1 MRSVFSLDKKPTNK
15 AKTLQE
21 KLLQGE
27 VNLFEPESHLS
38 AGGATLQMWLH
49 IGAKRVPH
57 GQEVFLMEIP
67 GKSYSHE
74 LLPRGCGGWAEGRCL
89 KEGKPNRGSW
99 GKMADQEKRRG
110 EQEHLKRWKLQAG
123 PMNEVREGEDS
134 CADELTEY
142 WHGGGIFAL
151 SRREQPERS

>member
-27 VNLFEPESHLS
+27 VNLFEADSHLS

-49 IGAKRVPH
+49 IGAKLVPR

-74 LLPRGCGGWAEGRCL
+74 LLPKGCGG
-89 KEGKPNRGSW
+89 
-99 GKMADQEKRRG
+99 
-110 EQEHLKRWKLQAG
+110 
-123 PMNEVREGEDS
+123 
-134 CADELTEY
+134 
-142 WHGGGIFAL
+142 
-151 SRREQPERS
+151 